1 MVRKLVTWV
10 LVADGAH
17 ARIFVNDGVGKG
29 VQELEDRAFVGSRL
43 RDRDIQADKP
53 GRSFDSHGQ
62 GRHAMEPRTDPQ
74 QHEEREF
81 VRDVIDWI
89 AAKPQDDQFDR
100 LVLMAAPH
108 ALGDPRAHVESAC
121 RESGRRNSE
130 KPHQVDG
137 RGCRKPSGR
146 RSGGLAAAGGLEH
159 HYSLT
164 V

>member
-1 MVRKLVTWV
+1 MGRKQVTWV

-17 ARIFVNDGVGKG
+17 ARVFVNDGVGKG
-29 VQELEDRAFVGSRL
+29 VQELEDRGFVGSRL
-43 RDRDIQADKP
+43 HDRDIQADKP

-81 VRDVIDWI
+81 LREVIDWV
-89 AAKPQDDQFDR
+89 AAKAQDGQFDR

-108 ALGDPRAHVESAC
+108 ALGDLRGLMSKTLAAKVVAEIPKNLAKSTAADVES
-121 RESGRRNSE
+121 
-130 KPHQVDG
+130 HLTDV
-137 RGCRKPSGR
+137 
-146 RSGGLAAAGGLEH
+146 LA
-159 HYSLT
+159 